1 MTTFLIQKP
10 LIEFKSNLNSFYDKS
25 NQLKPI
31 EILKLIKYLKQYA
44 WKKRQRITQ
53 NSYRHKGNKFGRTLG
68 FILFSY
74 TFRTKSLFPTNWL
87 VSVTWIV
94 LNLDFIPT
102 FWKMLFK
109 RKPTLVCKNGVIK
122 HFLKFKGKHLC
133 HSLFFNK
140 VAGLKPATL
149 LKKRLVQVIS
159 WNICEIFKNSPGG
172 CKTINLR
179 VSLLYK
185 QLHDFRYPY
194 VWAVASFWHHLVL
207 NPLVCGVH

>member
-31 EILKLIKYLKQYA
+31 GILKLIKYLKQYA

-53 NSYRHKGNKFGRTLG
+53 NSYRHTGNKFGRTLG

-74 TFRTKSLFPTNWL
+74 TFPTKSLFPTNWL

-94 LNLDFIPT
+94 LNLISYQHSGKCFLSGNSRNC
-102 FWKMLFK
+102 FQ
-109 RKPTLVCKNGVIK
+109 KPQTLENNRSSRPEVVCKNGVIK

-149 LKKRLVQVIS
+149 LKKRLS
-159 WNICEIFKNSPGG
+159 HRCFPEIFVKF
-172 CKTINLR
+172 LR
-179 VSLLYK
+179 TAFFY
-185 QLHDFRYPY
+185 RT
-194 VWAVASFWHHLVL
+194 
-207 NPLVCGVH
+207 PLVAVKQQ